1 MKIESKLILTSK
13 NAVTGTNLYTFVL
26 TYPRMILAEVNTH
39 RMLSRNAASSR
50 AIPAWKQRKRV
61 LEDPFVPH
69 SVGQN
74 QKGMQ
79 AGAELYGWQR
89 FVVVNTWKA
98 ARYPAVLASWLLDRA
113 GAHKQA
119 ANRIIEPWT
128 YAQQVMT
135 CTDLKN
141 FFKLRN
147 HPDAEPHFQI
157 IAKQMQAQVQYVERL
172 FETVNFDSRNP
183 DGSACALD
191 NVNPPLGVYRV
202 QMLRPGFWGT
212 GGQDWHMPF
221 INDKDIWQ
229 ATCLEREYQ
238 AREYDQRMAAL
249 IPARGRWMSAPLWRL
264 SRRSALP
271 VAPALVSSF
280 LRTGN
285 DQTLCGISRSATSSR
300 LRGIGARLNTLP
312 NPLKPMTILA
322 TSVRGSNIEKNLRKK
337 TGEIAN
343 FSVLMGI

>member
-13 NAVTGTNLYTFVL
+13 NAVTGVNLYTFVL

-50 AIPAWKQRKRV
+50 AIPAKKQRKQV
-61 LEDPFVPH
+61 LADPFVP
-69 SVGQN
+69 SYVGQN

-79 AGAELYGWQR
+79 AGEELKGWKR
-89 FVVVNTWKA
+89 FVVENTWRIT
-98 ARYPAVLASWLLDRA
+98 RYPNVLASWILDKM

-128 YAQQVMT
+128 YTQQIVT

-157 IAKQMQAQVQYVERL
+157 IAKQMQAQVEYVERL

-191 NVNPPLGVYRV
+191 NVNPKLGVYRV
-202 QMLRPGFWGT
+202 QMLRPGWWGA
-212 GGQDWHMPF
+212 GEQDWHLPF
-221 INDKDIWQ
+221 IDQKDIWRVGGLIAQ
-229 ATCLEREYQ
+229 YQ
-238 AREYDQRMAAL
+238 HWEWQQRMGIPSYSSDPTPPIYIGVAAWEAL
-249 IPARGRWMSAPLWRL
+249 KQISTARCARVSYLLPENGERSDAKRDIELCGRL
-264 SRRSALP
+264 SGSGHWSPFEHVATPVETADYIGNFRSWK
-271 VAPALVSSF
+271 
-280 LRTGN
+280 
-285 DQTLCGISRSATSSR
+285 QY
-300 LRGIGARLNTLP
+300 
-312 NPLKPMTILA
+312 
-322 TSVRGSNIEKNLRKK
+322 RK
-337 TGEIAN
+337 E
-343 FSVLMGI
+343 FSQEDGGDR

>member
-1 MKIESKLILTSK
+1 
-13 NAVTGTNLYTFVL
+13 
-26 TYPRMILAEVNTH
+26 
-39 RMLSRNAASSR
+39 
-50 AIPAWKQRKRV
+50 
-61 LEDPFVPH
+61 
-69 SVGQN
+69 
-74 QKGMQ
+74 MQ
-79 AGAELYGWQR
+79 AGAELRGFQR
-89 FVVVNTWKA
+89 FVVENTWKA
-98 ARYPAVLASWLLDRA
+98 ARYPAVLASWVLDKM

-221 INDKDIWQ
+221 IDDRDIWL
-229 ATCLEREYQ
+229 ATCLERVHQ
-238 AREYDQRMAAL
+238 AWEYDQRMSHYRKEPPNIGTAL
-249 IPARGRWMSAPLWRL
+249 EALKKISTARCARVSYFLPENGERSDATRDIPLCDKL
-264 SRRSALP
+264 STSGHWSPFEHVAQPVETNDYIGNFRSWKQ
-271 VAPALVSSF
+271 F
-280 LRTGN
+280 
-285 DQTLCGISRSATSSR
+285 
-300 LRGIGARLNTLP
+300 
-312 NPLKPMTILA
+312 
-322 TSVRGSNIEKNLRKK
+322 RKEFE
-337 TGEIAN
+337 GED
-343 FSVLMGI
+343 GGDR

>member
-1 MKIESKLILTSK
+1 MQIESKLILTSK
-13 NAVTGTNLYTFVL
+13 NAVTGVNLYTFVL

-50 AIPAWKQRKRV
+50 AIPAYKQRKRV
-61 LEDPFVPH
+61 LDDPFVPH

-79 AGAELYGWQR
+79 AGAELRGFQR
-89 FVVVNTWKA
+89 FVVENTWKA
-98 ARYPAVLASWLLDRA
+98 ARYPAVLASWILDKM

-172 FETVNFDSRNP
+172 FETVNFDSRNT

-221 INDKDIWQ
+221 VDDKDIWQ
-229 ATCLEREYQ
+229 ASLLEKYEQQ
-238 AREYDQRMAAL
+238 ADYSMRMTGGWGYPDGKPPFRVGTAL
-249 IPARGRWMSAPLWRL
+249 QALKKISTARCARVSYFLSENGERSDATRDIPLCDKL
-264 SRRSALP
+264 STSGHWSPFEHIAQPIETNDYIGNFRSWKQ
-271 VAPALVSSF
+271 F
-280 LRTGN
+280 
-285 DQTLCGISRSATSSR
+285 
-300 LRGIGARLNTLP
+300 
-312 NPLKPMTILA
+312 
-322 TSVRGSNIEKNLRKK
+322 RKEFE
-337 TGEIAN
+337 GED
-343 FSVLMGI
+343 GGDR

>member
-202 QMLRPGFWGT
+202 QMLRPGSGALAVKTGT
-212 GGQDWHMPF
+212 CRSSTTRISGRRPVSKESTKRGSTTNGWASL
-221 INDKDIWQ
+221 N
-229 ATCLEREYQ
+229 
-238 AREYDQRMAAL
+238 
-249 IPARGRWMSAPLWRL
+249 ARGRWMSAPLWRL

-322 TSVRGSNIEKNLRKK
+322 TSVRGSNIAKSSNRRLVGI
-337 TGEIAN
+337 GEH
-343 FSVLMGI
+343 GIRPA

>member
-13 NAVTGTNLYTFVL
+13 NAVTGVNLYTFVL

-50 AIPAWKQRKRV
+50 AIPAKKQRKQV
-61 LEDPFVPH
+61 LDDPFVPVR
-69 SVGQN
+69 VGQN

-79 AGAELYGWQR
+79 AGEELKGWNR
-89 FVVVNTWKA
+89 FIVENTWKL
-98 ARYPAVLASWLLDRA
+98 ARYPNVLASWLLDKM
-113 GAHKQA
+113 GAHNQA

-157 IAKQMQAQVQYVERL
+157 IAKQMQAQVQYVEAL

-183 DGSACALD
+183 DGSVCALD
-191 NVNPPLGVYRV
+191 RVNPPLGVYRV

-212 GGQDWHMPF
+212 GNQDWHLPF
-221 INDKDIWQ
+221 IDDIDIWH
-229 ATCLEREYQ
+229 ATTLERLHQ
-238 AREYDQRMAAL
+238 AWEYDQRWSCRCCPPKKEPLRVGTAL
-249 IPARGRWMSAPLWRL
+249 DALKKISTARCARTSYYLPENGERSDAEHDIQLCDKL
-264 SRRSALP
+264 STSGHWSPFEHVAQPVETNDYIGNFRSWK
-271 VAPALVSSF
+271 
-280 LRTGN
+280 
-285 DQTLCGISRSATSSR
+285 QY
-300 LRGIGARLNTLP
+300 
-312 NPLKPMTILA
+312 
-322 TSVRGSNIEKNLRKK
+322 RK
-337 TGEIAN
+337 E
-343 FSVLMGI
+343 FSEEHGGDR

>member
-238 AREYDQRMAAL
+238 AWEYDQRMGFFERKRPLDVGTAL
-249 IPARGRWMSAPLWRL
+249 EALKKISTARCARVSFFLPENGERSDAMRDIPLCNKLSASGHWSPFEHVAQPVETNDYIGNF
-264 SRRSALP
+264 RSWK
-271 VAPALVSSF
+271 
-280 LRTGN
+280 
-285 DQTLCGISRSATSSR
+285 QY
-300 LRGIGARLNTLP
+300 
-312 NPLKPMTILA
+312 
-322 TSVRGSNIEKNLRKK
+322 RKEFESEA
-337 TGEIAN
+337 G
-343 FSVLMGI
+343 GDR